1 MKRQLPPLKALAAL
15 ESVVRTGSVSAAAE
29 ELCVTHSAVSKQIG
43 SLEAWIGQPLFAGN
57 RRQMLPTHDA
67 ERLVEA
73 ADKAFGLIADAL
85 EEMQEG
91 RSGAVLQVIA
101 PSTFAM
107 RWLLPRLP
115 EFQAGDPS
123 IKVRVRQ
130 THTPEHWLG
139 ISFDVAIRRGG
150 RIPRELS
157 VVRFLDEQLGLVV
170 SPRLLDRDGTG
181 QAVRA
186 ADLPLLEAE
195 TRPGE
200 LTGWMSAA
208 GVSIQAGGA
217 TRFPHFYIALE
228 AALAGQGALVAPIVV
243 LQELLAKGELVEPWP
258 AIRVAGPGYK
268 VAYAASDPQVE
279 NAEAFVAWLVRS
291 AAMRLPAGA
300 DERASLASETSAPT
314 C

>member
-15 ESVVRTGSVSAAAE
+15 ESVVRTGSLSAAAE

-57 RRQMLPTHDA
+57 RRQMLPTQET

-73 ADKAFGLIADAL
+73 ADKAFGLIADAID
-85 EEMQEG
+85 EMQDQ
-91 RSGAVLQVIA
+91 RTATILQVIA

-115 EFQAGDPS
+115 EFQASDPS

-157 VVRFLDEQLGLVV
+157 VTHFLDEQLGLVV
-170 SPRLLDRDGTG
+170 SPKLLDQKDREPASG
-181 QAVRA
+181 A
-186 ADLPLLEAE
+186 AELPFIEAE
-195 TRPGE
+195 TRAGE
-200 LTGWMSAA
+200 LAGWLEAA
-208 GVSIQAGGA
+208 GQPPQAGGA
-217 TRFPHFYIALE
+217 LRFPHFYIALE
-228 AALAGQGALVAPIVV
+228 AALAGRGALVAPIVV

-258 AIRVAGPGYK
+258 ASRVAGPGYK
-268 VAYAASDPQVE
+268 VAYAASGPQAE
-279 NAEAFVAWLVRS
+279 NAEALVRWLVRS
-291 AAMRLPAGA
+291 AAECL
-300 DERASLASETSAPT
+300 RAAPT
-314 C
+314 ERVLLTPEERS